1 MGAGVAMKKQ
11 LALLAFLVLASCT
24 TVGDLGGGTAEDNP
38 ALAAVRQIGSGLFN
52 RGRNAASPQFTA
64 TRASLSEA
72 GITRPVLV
80 ARLDAVGI
88 SVGLLEFQTPRDAI
102 VWRSLDGNTI
112 TTAGGLLRNTR
123 GFGTDLHSL
132 ETAPLQ
138 RALSGGG
145 PVEYSRLFRGLDG
158 LDQIETHRLYCQLQ
172 PETRENVDVLG
183 RAYDTQRYVET
194 CRVQGR
200 NAPVFE
206 NTYWQGRGG
215 TIWKSRQWA
224 GPDLGYI
231 DLERVDP

>member
-1 MGAGVAMKKQ
+1 MGAGVAMKMR
-11 LALLAFLVLASCT
+11 LSLLAFLVLASCT
-24 TVGDLGGGTAEDNP
+24 NLGAVGSGETENSVMIS
-38 ALAAVRQIGSGLFN
+38 AVRQISSGIFN
-52 RGRNAASPQFTA
+52 RGGGEVPPQFTA

-88 SVGLLEFQTPRDAI
+88 SVGLLEFQTPRGAI

-112 TTAGGLLRNTR
+112 TTAGGFLRNTR

-145 PVEYSRLFRGLDG
+145 PAEYSRLFRGLDG
-158 LDQIETHRLYCQLQ
+158 LDQIETRRLYCQLQ
-172 PETRENVDVLG
+172 PEGRESVDVLG

-194 CRVQGR
+194 CYVPGR
-200 NAPVFE
+200 DAPVFE

-231 DLERVDP
+231 DLERVNP

>member
-1 MGAGVAMKKQ
+1 MKKQ
-11 LALLAFLVLASCT
+11 LALLAFLALASCA
-24 TVGDLGGGTAEDNP
+24 TVGDLGSGGTEDNS
-38 ALAAVRQIGSGLFN
+38 ALSAVRQIGSGIFN
-52 RGRNAASPQFTA
+52 RGRGEAPSQFAA
-64 TRASLSEA
+64 TRTSLSAA

-112 TTAGGLLRNTR
+112 TTAGGFLRNTR

-145 PVEYSRLFRGLDG
+145 PAEYSRLFRELDG

-172 PETRENVDVLG
+172 PETRESVDVLG
-183 RAYDTQRYVET
+183 RAYDTRRYRET
-194 CRVQGR
+194 CRVEDR
-200 NAPVFE
+200 DAPVFE
-206 NTYWQGRGG
+206 NIYWQGRDG
-215 TIWKSRQWA
+215 TIWQSRQWA

-231 DLERVDP
+231 DLERVNN

>member
-1 MGAGVAMKKQ
+1 MKKQ
-11 LALLAFLVLASCT
+11 LALLAFLVLSSCAA
-24 TVGDLGGGTAEDNP
+24 VGGFGSGETEDNP
-38 ALAAVRQIGSGLFN
+38 ALSAVRQIGGGLFN
-52 RGRNAASPQFTA
+52 RGRGATPPQFTA
-64 TRASLSEA
+64 TRASLSAA

-138 RALSGGG
+138 RALSEGR
-145 PVEYSRLFRGLDG
+145 PAEYSRLFRALDG
-158 LDQIETHRLYCQLQ
+158 LDQIETRRFYCQLQ
-172 PETRENVDVLG
+172 PESRESVDVLG
-183 RAYDTQRYVET
+183 RTYDTQRYRET
-194 CRVQGR
+194 CRVQDR
-200 NAPVFE
+200 TDPIFE
-206 NTYWQGRGG
+206 NTYWQGRAS

-231 DLERVDP
+231 DMERVND

>member
-1 MGAGVAMKKQ
+1 MKKQ
-11 LALLAFLVLASCT
+11 LALLAFLVLSSCA
-24 TVGDLGGGTAEDNP
+24 TVEGLGSGETEDSP
-38 ALAAVRQIGSGLFN
+38 MFSAVRQIGSGIFS
-52 RGRNAASPQFTA
+52 RGRGEAPPQFTA
-64 TRASLSEA
+64 TRASLSAA

-138 RALSGGG
+138 RALSNGG
-145 PVEYSRLFRGLDG
+145 PAEYSRLFRGLDG

-172 PETRENVDVLG
+172 PETRETVDVLG

-194 CRVQGR
+194 CRVQDR
-200 NAPVFE
+200 DTPVFE

-215 TIWKSRQWA
+215 TIWQSRQWA

-231 DLERVDP
+231 DLQRVNN

>member
-1 MGAGVAMKKQ
+1 MKKQ
-11 LALLAFLVLASCT
+11 LALLAFLVLASCA
-24 TVGDLGGGTAEDNP
+24 TVGDLGGGGTADNP
-38 ALAAVRQIGSGLFN
+38 ALSAVRQISSGLFN
-52 RGRNAASPQFTA
+52 RGRGATPPQFTA
-64 TRASLSEA
+64 TRASLREA

-123 GFGTDLHSL
+123 GFGPDLHSL

-138 RALSGGG
+138 RALSEGG
-145 PVEYSRLFRGLDG
+145 PAEYSRLFRGLDG
-158 LDQIETHRLYCQLQ
+158 LDQIETRRLYCRLQ
-172 PETRENVDVLG
+172 PEGRETVDVLG
-183 RAYDTQRYVET
+183 RAYDTQRYREI
-194 CRVQGR
+194 CRAQDR
-200 NAPVFE
+200 DEPIFE

-215 TIWKSRQWA
+215 TIWQSRQWA

-231 DLERVDP
+231 DLERVNN

>member
-1 MGAGVAMKKQ
+1 MKKQ
-11 LALLAFLVLASCT
+11 LALLAFLVLASCAA
-24 TVGDLGGGTAEDNP
+24 VGDPGSGGAEDNP
-38 ALAAVRQIGSGLFN
+38 ALAAMRQISSGLFN
-52 RGRNAASPQFTA
+52 RGGGAVPPQFTA
-64 TRASLSEA
+64 TRASLSAA

-88 SVGLLEFQTPRDAI
+88 SVGLLAFQTPRDAI

-138 RALSGGG
+138 RALSGGE
-145 PVEYSRLFRGLDG
+145 PAEYSRLFRGIDG
-158 LDQIETHRLYCQLQ
+158 LDQVETHRLYCQLQ
-172 PETRENVDVLG
+172 PEIRESVDILG
-183 RAYDTQRYVET
+183 RAYDTQRYRET

-200 NAPVFE
+200 DAPIFE

-215 TIWKSRQWA
+215 TIWQSRQWA

-231 DLERVDP
+231 DLERVNP